1 MKVLKRE
8 RIFEKKIKQRKLNSG
23 QIFFAA
29 KSGFYEGKLKDYSR
43 YGLFIE
49 TGTPLS
55 VGEVI
60 TIALPYMNSKN
71 IICRGQITWSDEKG
85 MGIELLRGSS
95 PTNLKVFK

>member
-8 RIFEKKIKQRKLNSG
+8 RIFEKRMKQRKLHSG
-23 QIFFAA
+23 HIFFAA

-43 YGLFIE
+43 NGLFVE
-49 TGTPLS
+49 TRTLLS

-71 IICRGQITWSDEKG
+71 IICKGQITWSNEKG
-85 MGIELLRGSS
+85 MGIELLRRSS
-95 PTNLKVFK
+95 PTNLKIVK